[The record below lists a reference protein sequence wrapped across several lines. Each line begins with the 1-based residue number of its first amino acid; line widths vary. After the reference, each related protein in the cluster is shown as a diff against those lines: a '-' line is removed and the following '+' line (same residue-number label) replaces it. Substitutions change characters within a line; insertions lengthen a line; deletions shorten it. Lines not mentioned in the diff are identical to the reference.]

1 MNSVK
6 MYNGEKQKM
15 TYSRLSI
22 YLKSVKHLLNSKEEQ
37 SENKP
42 FNFNEGRDFHITID
56 KENGRVQPDDGNDIY
71 EYVMT
76 IGNDKPEVIPRQEI
90 VLGSNELSL
99 FQIGRRL

>member
-56 KENGRVQPDDGNDIY
+56 KERMV
-71 EYVMT
+71 EY
-76 IGNDKPEVIPRQEI
+76 
-90 VLGSNELSL
+90 SL
-99 FQIGRRL
+99 MMGTTYTNML